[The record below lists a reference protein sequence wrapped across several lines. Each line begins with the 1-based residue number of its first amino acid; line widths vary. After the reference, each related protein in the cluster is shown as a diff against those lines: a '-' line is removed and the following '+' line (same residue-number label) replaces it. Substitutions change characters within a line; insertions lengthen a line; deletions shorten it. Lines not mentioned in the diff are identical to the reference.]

1 MVDCTSLAGLAFGR
15 FGDSFVEDKIPDV
28 LVEMKLLKDYSINI
42 GQADVIKQLNE
53 QIQSAGAS
61 GEQMRN
67 YYANLSKKE
76 ANTFINGRN
85 ILLAWPN
92 CGLGSS

>member
-1 MVDCTSLAGLAFGR
+1 M
-15 FGDSFVEDKIPDV
+15 
-28 LVEMKLLKDYSINI
+28 
-42 GQADVIKQLNE
+42 IKQLNE

-67 YYANLSKKE
+67 YYANLSKQE

-85 ILLAWPN
+85 ILWGGPIAA
-92 CGLGSS
+92 LGSGWKCISFCKGG